1 MPHNRSKSV
10 RLLAVLACAVLV
22 TPDAA
27 EARKH
32 QEEEDAFIATPAPVA
47 PVAVANGSIF
57 QAGVYAPLTSG
68 SRATQVGDVL
78 TILLVERLQA
88 QKQNSAGTQR
98 GGKFGLTPPAT
109 GPLSLFMPSD
119 INMGGDQSFKGKGE
133 AAQSSQLS
141 GELSVTIA
149 AVYPNGTMLVRGE
162 KLLTLNRGDDRM
174 QFSGIVRLAD
184 ISADNRVVSSR
195 VADATIRYTGKGE
208 IARAS
213 RQGWLQRF
221 FSAISPF

>member
-1 MPHNRSKSV
+1 MLRSHSKSS
-10 RLLAVLACAVLV
+10 RLLAALACAALV
-22 TPDAA
+22 VPGVA
-27 EARKH
+27 EARKKKVD
-32 QEEEDAFIATPAPVA
+32 DAFIATPAPAA
-47 PVAVANGSIF
+47 PVPVANGSIF

-68 SRATQVGDVL
+68 SRASQVGDVL

-98 GGKFGLTPPAT
+98 GGNVGLTPPST
-109 GPLSLFMPSD
+109 GLLSLFVPSD

-149 AVYPNGTMLVRGE
+149 AVYPNGTMLVKGE
-162 KLLTLNRGDDRM
+162 KLLTLNRGDDRI

-184 ISADNRVVSSR
+184 ISTDNRVISSR
-195 VADATIRYTGKGE
+195 VADAQIRYVGKGE

-221 FSAISPF
+221 FSALSPF

>member
-1 MPHNRSKSV
+1 M
-10 RLLAVLACAVLV
+10 AACACAVLV
-22 TPDAA
+22 VPGAA
-27 EARKH
+27 TARDNK
-32 QEEEDAFIATPAPVA
+32 EVDDAFIATAAPAA
-47 PVAVANGSIF
+47 PLVVANGSIF
-57 QAGVYAPLTSG
+57 HAGVYAPLTSG

-98 GGKFGLTPPAT
+98 GGKVGLTPPTT
-109 GPLSLFMPSD
+109 GPLSLFVPSD

-133 AAQSSQLS
+133 AAQSSQLT

-149 AVYPNGTMLVRGE
+149 AVYPNGTMLVKGE
-162 KLLTLNRGDDRM
+162 KTLTLNRGDDRM
-174 QFSGIVRLAD
+174 QFSGIVRPAD